1 MDTSNV
7 RLVSTVVCDD
17 VLVNAADR
25 MTMYSVFRDMGA
37 SGYPAEVVRLHVVT
51 TWYNPTQREREVTE
65 RVTILAPDGELVAD
79 AAARASAPIAARSR
93 TCGPGWYHTQVSRFR
108 DVVAL
113 VPGRY
118 RVQVQAGTELVQDL
132 PLLMIGPSP
141 DEGGAVQEEV

>member
-37 SGYPAEVVRLHVVT
+37 SGYPAEVVRLHIVT
-51 TWYNPTQREREVTE
+51 TWYNPTQMEREVIE
-65 RVTILAPDGELVAD
+65 RVAILAPDGELVAD
-79 AAARASAPIAARSR
+79 AAVSF
-93 TCGPGWYHTQVSRFR
+93 TVGPGWYHTQVSRFR
-108 DVVAL
+108 DLVAL

-132 PLLMIGPSP
+132 PLLMTGPAP

>member
-37 SGYPAEVVRLHVVT
+37 SGYPAEVVRLHIVT
-51 TWYNPTQREREVTE
+51 TWYNPTQREREVIE
-65 RVTILAPDGELVAD
+65 RVAILAPDGELVAD
-79 AAARASAPIAARSR
+79 AAVSF
-93 TCGPGWYHTQVSRFR
+93 TVGPGWYHTQVSRFR
-108 DVVAL
+108 DLVAL

-118 RVQVQAGTELVQDL
+118 RVQVQAGTELIQDL
-132 PLLMIGPSP
+132 PLLMTGPAP
-141 DEGGAVQEEV
+141 EGGAVQEEV